1 VPQIFP
7 FKALRPNPDF
17 ISLVTAKSTDFPN
30 QEDLVHEIRTNSFTF
45 HHVTKSHLSYSGAF
59 QEPEKFLPFAAKYI
73 KDMKAKGV
81 FIKEDKDSFYIYEQI
96 RKDGKIFKGLIA
108 LCAISDYKANKIK
121 KHEEIR
127 PSRLKFLVELFKT
140 TKIMGEPTLLAH
152 NGSVPLDVSAANQ
165 LYSFTTL
172 DDKRHIVYQVSDDT
186 QVAEIRAAL
195 GAIDSLYI
203 ADGHHRSASTEEFN
217 ANVSALENDKSMCCI
232 MHEEDLE
239 ILPFHRLIK
248 PIVNFPKDEI
258 IAALSARFKVANS
271 DESLYEIKNRN
282 EFGLYIDKQWYRLQL
297 KESSDLPDVQVLEN
311 YVVREIFNIA
321 DSRIDSQI
329 NFHPHTSG
337 EHMLKSLIDAETYS
351 LAITSKACNFSEV
364 RQVADQDNT
373 MPPKSTYI
381 EPKLRAGLIIQE
393 FGRIKE

>member
-7 FKALRPNPDF
+7 FKALRPSPDF
-17 ISLVTAKSTDFPN
+17 VNLVTAKSTDFSN
-30 QEDLVHEIRTNSFTF
+30 HEDLVHEIRTNSFTF

-81 FIKEDKDSFYIYEQI
+81 LIKEEEDSFYIYEQI

-108 LCAISDYKANKIK
+108 LCSVEDYKANKIK

-140 TKIMGEPTLLAH
+140 TKVMGEPTLLAH
-152 NGSVPLDVSAANQ
+152 NSLVPLDVTNALQ
-165 LYSFTTL
+165 LYSFTTV
-172 DDKRHIVYQVSDDT
+172 DDKRHVIYKISNEIQV
-186 QVAEIRAAL
+186 VEIKAAIA
-195 GAIDSLYI
+195 AIDNLYI
-203 ADGHHRSASTEEFN
+203 ADGHHRSASTRDFN
-217 ANVSALENDKSMCCI
+217 ASVTTLENNKSMCCI

-248 PIVNFPKDEI
+248 PITSLSTEDI
-258 IAALSARFKVANS
+258 IAALSHKFKVS
-271 DESLYEIKNRN
+271 TSEESLYDIKNRN
-282 EFGLYIDKQWYRLQL
+282 EFGLYVSKQWYHIKL
-297 KESSDLPDVQVLEN
+297 KESSDLPDVQILEN
-311 YVVREIFNIA
+311 YVVREIFKIA

-329 NFHPHTSG
+329 SFHPHTAG
-337 EHMLKSLIDAETYS
+337 ETLLKDLIDADTYS
-351 LAITSKACNFSEV
+351 IAITTKACTFSEV
-364 RQVADQDNT
+364 RLIADQNNT

-393 FGRIKE
+393 FGTHKR